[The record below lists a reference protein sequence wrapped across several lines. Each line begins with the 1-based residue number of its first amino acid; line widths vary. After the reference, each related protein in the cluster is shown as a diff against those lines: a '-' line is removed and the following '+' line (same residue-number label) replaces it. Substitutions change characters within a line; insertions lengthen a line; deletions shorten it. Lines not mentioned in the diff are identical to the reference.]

1 MPDKKDGW
9 EFKTAADLAGFL
21 DWGRRRM
28 NVRSKGLLLV
38 AIGLNSVAYAKAP
51 DLRVDD
57 AIRLLE
63 AQLETLRRG
72 LAEAEAA
79 RVTRGSKRRDDID

>member
-9 EFKTAADLAGFL
+9 EFKTAADLEGFL

-28 NVRSKGLLLV
+28 NARSKGLLLV
-38 AIGLNSVAYAKAP
+38 AIGLNTVAFAKDP
-51 DLRVDD
+51 ELRVAD
-57 AIRLLE
+57 AIHLLE
-63 AQLETLRRG
+63 AQLETLKRG

-79 RVTRGSKRRDDID
+79 RVTRGSKRRTDIG